1 MTGILVSIALASFV
15 AVQAAAAGAPYRIVI
30 PVAAGIAGVM
40 AAIWALAIETL
51 FPTPD
56 LWDRVPWEMGKNF
69 VLAAVGGA
77 FFTGATAR
85 LMGKIVAFKRKYPE
99 R

>member
-15 AVQAAAAGAPYRIVI
+15 AVQAAAAGASYRIVI
-30 PVAAGIAGVM
+30 PVAAGMAGVM
-40 AAIWALAIETL
+40 AAFWALAIGTL
-51 FPTPD
+51 FPSPD
-56 LWDRVPWEMGKNF
+56 MWDRVPWEMGKNF

-77 FFTGATAR
+77 LFTGGSAR
-85 LMGKIVAFKRKYPE
+85 LMGKIAAFRKKYPE